1 MFDIGSLLT
10 QAARLHALAAE
21 LAAGIDA
28 DVSGAQAVEVLA
40 EMYAAGRQVDLVT
53 CRLIERVDRTGAY
66 AAEGAASTVAHV
78 AREAGETP
86 SWASKR
92 VQVGRALADRLPT
105 TGKAWQAGSLG
116 LDHASVIDR
125 ATRDLDDDPD
135 LVAVIDDALA
145 GATPDASPKD
155 LAGLAEHIRA
165 QTAPE
170 QTADKA
176 ARQYRAQKLS
186 ISQTLHGMWRI
197 DGLLDPETGLLVSH
211 AIAAF
216 TRRPTVDGTAQAQ
229 PDPVLREPIAFRRAL
244 ALAELCRQAID
255 HHDGCGSLGG
265 NRHTIIAGIH
275 LTDLQTGLGVGTAT
289 GEITLGA
296 AALRRLGC
304 DTGLIP
310 AVLGTDGAV
319 LDIGRRT
326 RTIPTALRTYLAARD
341 GGCVFGSCDRPVSWT
356 EAHHRIAWEHGGPT
370 DRENLDLLCVAH
382 HHLVHEGGWTLTIAD
397 DPQRTPLFTPP
408 HGGPPHTGQ
417 RRPLLKP
424 PQQPNRPPTRIAN
437 RT

>member
-1 MFDIGSLLT
+1 MFDAVVVSR
-10 QAARLHALAAE
+10 QVARAHALLASAA
-21 LAAGIDA
+21 AAVNLDA
-28 DVSGAQAVEVLA
+28 SGTQAVELLTEV
-40 EMYAAGRQVDLVT
+40 YAAVRQGDLLT
-53 CRLIERVDRTGAY
+53 CRLIERVDRSGAY
-66 AAEGAASTVAHV
+66 TAEGAASTVAHV

-105 TGKAWQAGSLG
+105 TGKAWESGRLG

-170 QTADKA
+170 QAAEKA

-197 DGLLDPETGLLVSH
+197 DGLLDPETGLLISH

-216 TRRPTVDGTAQAQ
+216 TRRPTVPEGTADPH

-244 ALAELCRQAID
+244 ALAELCRQALD
-255 HHDGCGSLGG
+255 HVEGCGSLGG
-265 NRHTIIAGIH
+265 GRHTIIAGIQ
-275 LTDLQTGLGVGTAT
+275 LKDLQSGLGTGTAT
-289 GEITLGA
+289 GGTTLGA

-310 AVLGTDGAV
+310 AVP
-319 LDIGRRT
+319 R
-326 RTIPTALRTYLAARD
+326 LR
-341 GGCVFGSCDRPVSWT
+341 
-356 EAHHRIAWEHGGPT
+356 
-370 DRENLDLLCVAH
+370 
-382 HHLVHEGGWTLTIAD
+382 
-397 DPQRTPLFTPP
+397 
-408 HGGPPHTGQ
+408 
-417 RRPLLKP
+417 
-424 PQQPNRPPTRIAN
+424 
-437 RT
+437 

>member
-1 MFDIGSLLT
+1 M
-10 QAARLHALAAE
+10 HALAAE
-21 LAAGIDA
+21 LAAGIDP
-28 DVSGAQAVEVLA
+28 DISGAQAVELLA
-40 EMYAAGRQVDLVT
+40 EVYAAGRQTDLLT
-53 CRLIERVDRTGAY
+53 CRLIERVDRSGAY
-66 AAEGAASTVAHV
+66 AAEGAASTTAHV
-78 AREAGETP
+78 ARESGETP

-105 TGKAWQAGSLG
+105 TGKAWESGRLG

-197 DGLLDPETGLLVSH
+197 DGLLDPETGLLVSN

-216 TRRPTVDGTAQAQ
+216 TRRPTAPDGTADPQ
-229 PDPVLREPIAFRRAL
+229 PDPVLREPIGFRRAL

-255 HHDGCGSLGG
+255 HVEGCGSLGG
-265 NRHTIIAGIH
+265 SRHTIIAGIH
-275 LTDLQTGLGVGTAT
+275 LKDLQTGLGVGTAT
-289 GEITLGA
+289 GGTTLGA

-304 DTGLIP
+304 DTGPDPRRPRRRRRRPGHRTPHPHHPHRAPHLLGRPRRRLHLHRMRP
-310 AVLGTDGAV
+310 AGLLDPSPSPHPVGTRRAHRPRELGPVMCRAPPPGARRR
-319 LDIGRRT
+319 LD
-326 RTIPTALRTYLAARD
+326 P
-341 GGCVFGSCDRPVSWT
+341 
-356 EAHHRIAWEHGGPT
+356 HHR
-370 DRENLDLLCVAH
+370 R
-382 HHLVHEGGWTLTIAD
+382 
-397 DPQRTPLFTPP
+397 
-408 HGGPPHTGQ
+408 
-417 RRPLLKP
+417 
-424 PQQPNRPPTRIAN
+424 
-437 RT
+437 